1 LTVLTE
7 ALQGCA
13 LVLTLNRPESRN
25 ALSTELVQALL
36 EAVAQSRQRKD
47 VRALVI
53 IGAGDK
59 AFSAGTDLKERR
71 TLSQAQKAAQSR
83 SLLTLSEA
91 IWDHPKPVIAAV
103 GGYCLGGGAELAM
116 ACDLRIAADDVVFG
130 FPEMTLG
137 VYPGSGGPV
146 TLSRLVGA
154 TRAKDLLFTAR
165 RFGALEAQ
173 AMGLVERVVPRAG
186 LLDAA
191 VAWATEMEATS
202 PLALA
207 ALKKSINEGMS
218 LSLRDAAELDQR
230 IRRPLDAS
238 KDNEEGMRAQF
249 EKRRPRFTGE

>member
-1 LTVLTE
+1 LTVLIE
-7 ALQGCA
+7 ALRGSA

-36 EAVAQSRQRKD
+36 QAVMRSRERKD

-53 IGAGDK
+53 TGAGDK

-71 TLSQAQKAAQSR
+71 TLSQAQKAAQSQ

-116 ACDLRIAADDVVFG
+116 ACDLRIAGDDALFG

-146 TLSRLVGA
+146 TLSRLVGV

-165 RFGALEAQ
+165 RFGAAEAQ
-173 AMGLVERVVPRAG
+173 AMGLVERVVTSAG

-191 VAWATEMEATS
+191 LAWASEMEATS

-207 ALKKSINEGMS
+207 ALKKSLNEGMS
-218 LSLRDAAELDQR
+218 LSLKDAAALDQR
-230 IRRPLDAS
+230 IRRPLDTS
-238 KDNEEGMRAQF
+238 KDNEEGMRAQL

>member
-1 LTVLTE
+1 MTVLTE
-7 ALQGCA
+7 QLQGSA

-36 EAVAQSRQRKD
+36 EAVAQSRERKD
-47 VRALVI
+47 VRVLI
-53 IGAGDK
+53 ITGAGDK
-59 AFSAGTDLKERR
+59 AFSAGTDLKQRR
-71 TLSQAQKAAQSR
+71 TLSQTQKAAQSQ

-91 IWDHPKPVIAAV
+91 IWEHPKPVIAAV
-103 GGYCLGGGAELAM
+103 GGFCLGGGAELAM
-116 ACDLRIAADDVVFG
+116 ACDLRIAAEDAVFG

-137 VYPGSGGPV
+137 AYPGSGGPV

-165 RFGALEAQ
+165 RFNGIEAQ

-191 VAWATEMEATS
+191 LAWATEMEATS
-202 PLALA
+202 PLAVA
-207 ALKKSINEGMS
+207 ALKKSINDGMS
-218 LSLRDAAELDQR
+218 LSLKDAAALDQKL
-230 IRRPLDAS
+230 RRPLDAS
-238 KDNEEGMRAQF
+238 KDNEEGMRAHF